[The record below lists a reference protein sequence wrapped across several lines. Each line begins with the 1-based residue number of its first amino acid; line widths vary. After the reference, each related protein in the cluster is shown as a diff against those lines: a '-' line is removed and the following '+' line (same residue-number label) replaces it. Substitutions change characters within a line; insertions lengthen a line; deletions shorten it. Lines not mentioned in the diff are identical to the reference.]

1 MRGRGA
7 IFVIRLLATSL
18 VAVAVTAAGCTRNFA
33 EPPADR
39 TDTAVLIG
47 RNGAYVRSVDDA
59 QVASARQ
66 INSQNGNH
74 VRVPAGRHELQV
86 AVVGLQP
93 ARWTFVLDAARGE
106 TYVIQPQQGTSG
118 GLSVIEQSTGRPI
131 PVK

>member
-1 MRGRGA
+1 MRGPAA
-7 IFVIRLLATSL
+7 ILLVSI
-18 VAVAVTAAGCTRNFA
+18 VACAAIAGCVRDFA

-39 TDTAVLIG
+39 ADTAVLIG
-47 RNGAYVRSVDDA
+47 RNGAYLRAVDGA
-59 QVASARQ
+59 PVASAKQ
-66 INSQNGNH
+66 INSENGNQ

-106 TYVIQPQQGTSG
+106 TYVIEPQQGTSG
-118 GLSVIEQSTGRPI
+118 GLSVVAQSTGRLI